1 MLNIQCE
8 EKYQDTAICLHDRLI
23 LNRLLKGDP
32 PPPTSPFLFFK
43 THLTSRD
50 AIVDVNL
57 LVNYYAAHYRCIM
70 YYHTPCLP
78 TQAEAL
84 SVNWYNT

>member
-1 MLNIQCE
+1 MKRISAMLNIQCE

-32 PPPTSPFLFFK
+32 PTSPFLFFK
-43 THLTSRD
+43 TRLTSWD
-50 AIVDVNL
+50 AIVDVNI
-57 LVNYYAAHYRCIM
+57 LVNYYAAHYHCIIC
-70 YYHTPCLP
+70 YHTSSLP

-84 SVNWYNT
+84 SVN